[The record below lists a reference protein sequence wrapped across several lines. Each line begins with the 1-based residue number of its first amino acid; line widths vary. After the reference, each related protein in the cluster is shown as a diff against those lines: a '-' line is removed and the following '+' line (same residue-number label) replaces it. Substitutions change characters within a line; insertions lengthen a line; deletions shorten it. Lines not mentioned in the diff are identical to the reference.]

1 LSEIIGYQFE
11 SVAPYL
17 SKFKID
23 EEDKSIVARI
33 RLDESGK
40 PISIVDVLVIPDRE
54 KKLFFKEPITDILND
69 DHLRQ
74 VLIYSIY
81 DIAGIPTEEEI

>member
-1 LSEIIGYQFE
+1 MSEIIGYQFE

-23 EEDKSIVARI
+23 EEDMSIVARI

>member
-1 LSEIIGYQFE
+1 MSEIISFKYE
-11 SVAPYL
+11 SVIPHL
-17 SKFKID
+17 SKFEIN

-54 KKLFFKEPITDILND
+54 EKLFFKETISDVLYD

-81 DIAGIPTEEEI
+81 DVAGIPTEEI

>member
-1 LSEIIGYQFE
+1 MSKIISFKYE
-11 SVAPYL
+11 SVIPHL
-17 SKFKID
+17 SKFEIN

-54 KKLFFKEPITDILND
+54 EKLFFKETISDVLYD

-74 VLIYSIY
+74 VLIYSTY
-81 DIAGIPTEEEI
+81 DVAGIPTEEI

>member
-1 LSEIIGYQFE
+1 MSEIISFKYE
-11 SVAPYL
+11 SVIPHL
-17 SKFKID
+17 NKFEIN

-54 KKLFFKEPITDILND
+54 EKLFFKETISDILYD

-81 DIAGIPTEEEI
+81 DVAGIPTEEI

>member
-1 LSEIIGYQFE
+1 MSKIISFKYE
-11 SVAPYL
+11 SVIPHL
-17 SKFKID
+17 SKFEIN

-40 PISIVDVLVIPDRE
+40 PMSIVDVLVIPDRE

-81 DIAGIPTEEEI
+81 DVAGIPTEEI

>member
-1 LSEIIGYQFE
+1 MSKIIGYQFE

-23 EEDKSIVARI
+23 EEDMSIVARI

-81 DIAGIPTEEEI
+81 DVAGIPTEEI

>member
-1 LSEIIGYQFE
+1 MSEIISFKYE
-11 SVAPYL
+11 SVIPHL
-17 SKFKID
+17 SKFEIN

-40 PISIVDVLVIPDRE
+40 PISIVDVLVIPERE
-54 KKLFFKEPITDILND
+54 EKLFFKETISDVLYD

-81 DIAGIPTEEEI
+81 DVAGIPTEEI

>member
-54 KKLFFKEPITDILND
+54 EKLFFKETISDVLYD

-81 DIAGIPTEEEI
+81 DVAGIPTEEI

>member
-1 LSEIIGYQFE
+1 MSEIISFKYE
-11 SVAPYL
+11 SVIPHL
-17 SKFKID
+17 SKFEIN

-54 KKLFFKEPITDILND
+54 KKLFFKGTISDVLYD

-81 DIAGIPTEEEI
+81 DVAGIPTEEI